1 MKDADLLF
9 EKQKIIKERLAKAT
23 AQVEVIEHQA
33 SLGRSIDS
41 HVFRRASAEFNN
53 LIPKGKEVFGCKSTC
68 PLFCKCSSHLF
79 QRERAEKHD
88 LYMRYF
94 DAKEACENLVLEV
107 EQASLDL
114 PTFKNRAETVQKRK
128 PKKTQQTAYREVQLE
143 IEI

>member
-1 MKDADLLF
+1 MTPEDLL
-9 EKQKIIKERLAKAT
+9 KKRQQLRGRLDCAAS
-23 AQVEVIEHQA
+23 QVDLLEQMLSPGA
-33 SLGRSIDS
+33 SIDKS
-41 HVFRRASAEFNN
+41 EYESARAEFNK

-68 PLFCKCSSHLF
+68 PLLCKCSSHLF

-94 DAKEACENLVLEV
+94 DAKEACESLVLEV

-114 PTFKNRAETVQKRK
+114 PIFKNRAETVQKRK